1 MECPVCGLTLPRQPL
16 PAPLLFQ
23 ASALRPGQPT
33 AAAFGARVAE
43 PGQLGL
49 ERPGPGQEHRG
60 STQDYRG
67 PDQERRGFAQEA
79 LPPPRERPT
88 LATPALG
95 RVEPLTL
102 LEHLETGGD
111 GPMPELPA
119 LPEPTQADD
128 RDDGPSDSFWPVVK
142 MEGLEF
148 LLLAALNGVI
158 ALVAFWTAGS
168 FSAKVYAAFWPYI
181 LPVHAAVSWT
191 CLMVP
196 LVLVGQSPMMGV
208 QGLLLDTDLPE
219 RRMSFSVLYLVS
231 AACFP
236 VSFFCMVLT
245 RDHRTLG
252 ELLSGQEILQLPSY
266 RER

>member
-23 ASALRPGQPT
+23 ASALRPGRP
-33 AAAFGARVAE
+33 AVAAFGARVAE
-43 PGQLGL
+43 PGQPAL
-49 ERPGPGQEHRG
+49 ERQDHRTPAQEYRGP
-60 STQDYRG
+60 SQDYRG
-67 PDQERRGFAQEA
+67 PAQEA
-79 LPPPRERPT
+79 LPSPRERPA
-88 LATPALG
+88 LSTPALG

-102 LEHLETGGD
+102 LEHLETGND
-111 GPMPELPA
+111 GALPDLPAMPEPA
-119 LPEPTQADD
+119 QARD
-128 RDDGPSDSFWPVVK
+128 RDDEPGDSFWPVVK

-148 LLLAALNGVI
+148 LLLAALNGLI

-168 FSAKVYAAFWPYI
+168 FSAKVYTTFWPYI

-196 LVLVGQSPMMGV
+196 LVLVGQSPMMGL

-219 RRMSFSVLYLVS
+219 RRMSFSLLYLVS
-231 AACFP
+231 ATCFP
-236 VSFFCMVLT
+236 VSFLCMVLT
-245 RDHRTLG
+245 REHRTLG